1 MNMKEFVGADDMIN
15 SELELHGWLVDTED
29 GLFLLDYHN
38 PRDYDYP
45 QRVKILNANIMYVL
59 LSSVYVL
66 GGGLSLLFHEAKI
79 FVREKCREGVFIKSV
94 LVKES
99 LESEYERI
107 DISEEAIDKY
117 VKISGEFKFR
127 KIDLTRDWLD
137 E

>member
-1 MNMKEFVGADDMIN
+1 MNVKEFVGADDMNN
-15 SELELHGWLVDTED
+15 SEVELHGWLVDTED
-29 GLFLLDYHN
+29 GLFLLDYHK

-59 LSSVYVL
+59 LRIVYVL

-79 FVREKCREGVFIKSV
+79 GVREKCKKGVFIKSV

-99 LESEYERI
+99 LEGEYKKV
-107 DISEEAIDKY
+107 DVSEEAIGKY

-127 KIDLTRDWLD
+127 KIDPARDWLD
-137 E
+137 